1 MTGEDEESDD
11 PRAFGN
17 QRAWKKLLIL
27 AAGSVNNFLMGFLI
41 VLVLQLGFGM
51 VENDRPIIGG
61 FLEGCPYESA
71 DGLQVG
77 DRIVSINGAEVKSYS
92 EVTPLLP
99 EDGRYDLVI
108 ERDGA
113 LIELRG
119 FEMERRLYP
128 DQEQPLFGFVYARY
142 VEAEPGDNLRAAW
155 ERTEYYVSLVWKS
168 LGMLLR
174 GEVGVNDLSGP
185 AGIVIMM
192 AESGAEE
199 ETTAAGLSTVFNF
212 GAFIAVNLAV
222 MNLLPIPAL
231 DGGRIFF
238 LLVTAPI
245 EAVTKKKLNPKF
257 EAYIHGA
264 GMVLLLGLM
273 AYVLLHDIIRLVIQ

>member
-1 MTGEDEESDD
+1 MMVFYVFVAILIFGLLIAVHELGHFTAAKLCGVRVEKFAVGMGPALWKKQKGETEYSLRAVPFGGFCAMTGEDEESDD

-27 AAGSVNNFLMGFLI
+27 AAGSVNNFLLGFLI

-128 DQEQPLFGFVYARY
+128 DQEQPLFGLVYARY

-155 ERTEYYVSLVWKS
+155 ERTEYYVSLVWDS

-174 GEVGVNDLSGP
+174 GE
-185 AGIVIMM
+185 
-192 AESGAEE
+192 
-199 ETTAAGLSTVFNF
+199 
-212 GAFIAVNLAV
+212 
-222 MNLLPIPAL
+222 
-231 DGGRIFF
+231 
-238 LLVTAPI
+238 APSASWI
-245 EAVTKKKLNPKF
+245 
-257 EAYIHGA
+257 
-264 GMVLLLGLM
+264 
-273 AYVLLHDIIRLVIQ
+273 